1 MVTQPATAAGVR
13 LVQGHIA
20 AASGE
25 AAHPSS
31 STLSASS
38 SLVRSASVSTSARIP
53 SSVSKMAFCCSETV
67 FKTSSSEE
75 KLMSELIGPARGHA
89 QAVTRTKTMDQQT
102 SAAEGEIRVTKVRSG
117 HICVRN

>member
-75 KLMSELIGPARGHA
+75 KLMSELIGPARGHHTHKLLHA
-89 QAVTRTKTMDQQT
+89 RRRWINRPPLQREKFA
-102 SAAEGEIRVTKVRSG
+102 
-117 HICVRN
+117 